1 MPTQQETFE
10 TVYRALLAQGEPS
23 VTRDPKGEV
32 QECCYRGDGGMKCA
46 VGHLISDSDY
56 HGELEGLR
64 ASDEFDAYGGTGP
77 APILRRLGH
86 DVMLCERLQDAHDLA
101 LTYDLERWKAYMA
114 GVAAEFGLEVPR
126 V

>member
-32 QECCYRGDGGMKCA
+32 QECSYRGDGGMKCA
-46 VGHLISDSDY
+46 VGHLIPDADY
-56 HGELEGLR
+56 HGDLEGCR
-64 ASDEFDAYGGTGP
+64 ASNGHDAHGGTGP
-77 APILRRLGH
+77 AVILRRLGH
-86 DVMLCERLQDAHDLA
+86 HVALCERLQDAHDLA
-101 LTYDLERWKAYMA
+101 LTHDLERWKSYMA
-114 GVAAEFGLEVPR
+114 DVAAEFGLAVPH